1 MTSAPQNGLVRL
13 VESPLFAA
21 LVLAVIVANAVVL
34 GLQTYDELV
43 RQYGGLLDTLNDVF
57 LAFFVVELVLRIG
70 AHGRRPQDFFRS
82 GWNVFDFVVVAAAFV
97 PGLRENSTL
106 LRLARLARVVRLVRL
121 LPDLRILVVAVVRS
135 LPPLGSMVLLT
146 TLILFV

>member
-1 MTSAPQNGLVRL
+1 MTSGPRNGLVRL

-43 RQYGGLLDTLNDVF
+43 RRYGGLLDTLNDVF
-57 LAFFVVELVLRIG
+57 LAFFVVELVLRIC
-70 AHGRRPQDFFRS
+70 AYGRRPPDFRS
-82 GWNVFDFVVVAAAFV
+82 GWNVFDFVVVAAGFV

-106 LRLARLARVVRLVRL
+106 LRLARLARVVRVVRL

-135 LPPLGSMVLLT
+135 LPPLESMVLLT
-146 TLILFV
+146 TPILFV